1 MLTRKP
7 RKGEYLLFADAWG
20 GKTLFQ
26 MVSTFTTS
34 TSTGNLLN
42 IINVHTGKMDV
53 VIWRFSDCLNKYLT
67 ILDKSN
73 PYNKHMIET
82 IISDRKSSQ
91 VRNSELERNIL

>member
-7 RKGEYLLFADAWG
+7 RKGEYLLYKDSAD
-20 GKTLFQ
+20 TILYQ
-26 MVSTFTTS
+26 MVSTFTTPC
-34 TSTGNLLN
+34 TTGNIINILNVSTGNMTV
-42 IINVHTGKMDV
+42 I
-53 VIWRFSDCLNKYLT
+53 IWRFSDRLNKNLE

-82 IISDRKSSQ
+82 IISDRKSSE